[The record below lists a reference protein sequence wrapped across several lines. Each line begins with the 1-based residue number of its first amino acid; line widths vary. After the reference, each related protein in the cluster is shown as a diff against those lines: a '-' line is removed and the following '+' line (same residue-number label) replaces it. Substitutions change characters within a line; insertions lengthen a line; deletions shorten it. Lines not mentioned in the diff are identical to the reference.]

1 MIRNAVA
8 VMTGYIVG
16 SVINMALI
24 QLKILVLFPPA
35 EGIDVGDIVQYNSY
49 IATLPTAAFLFIV
62 AAHLSQS
69 FVGAWITARLSASHT
84 MILAMGI
91 GVLSLAGGIMSMTMI
106 EAPAWLMIE
115 LPLYLVVAWAAG
127 NGELKRRAARA
138 E

>member
-35 EGIDVGDIVQYNSY
+35 EGIDVGDIVQFNRY
-49 IATLPTAAFLFIV
+49 IATLPTEAFLFII

-69 FVGAWITARLSASHT
+69 FVGAWITARLSSSHT

-91 GVLSLAGGIMSMTMI
+91 GVLSLAGGIMSMTMT
-106 EAPAWLMIE
+106 EGPAWLMIE

-127 NGELKRRAARA
+127 NGELKRRAARS